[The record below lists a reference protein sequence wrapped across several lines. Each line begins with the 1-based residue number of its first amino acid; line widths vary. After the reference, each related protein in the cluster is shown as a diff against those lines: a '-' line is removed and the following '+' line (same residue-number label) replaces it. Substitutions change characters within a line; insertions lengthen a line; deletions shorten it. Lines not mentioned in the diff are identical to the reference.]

1 MALKFGVKTALVK
14 VLSVYVSYKDDWFFS
29 RIKFM
34 TWYIDPS
41 HPWRLNFENVFLK
54 EMCFVSTAK
63 NSALE
68 TEIKFQ
74 KQLFV

>member
-1 MALKFGVKTALVK
+1 MNA
-14 VLSVYVSYKDDWFFS
+14 
-29 RIKFM
+29 
-34 TWYIDPS
+34 S

-63 NSALE
+63 NSALG